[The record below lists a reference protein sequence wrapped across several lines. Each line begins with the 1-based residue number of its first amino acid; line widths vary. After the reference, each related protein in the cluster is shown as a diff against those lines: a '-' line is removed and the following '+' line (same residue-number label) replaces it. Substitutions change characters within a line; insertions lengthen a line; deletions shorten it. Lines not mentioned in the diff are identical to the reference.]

1 MKSIILLILFILLL
15 GCNSNK
21 DNSPL
26 GKTGEKL
33 VILTLEAGTL
43 DEDLVDSYI
52 GDLTI
57 DSSKTYTAEGLKK
70 DFSELMSEINNI
82 QTNNRDLNFRKKY
95 QLAIA
100 KAIYTRL
107 RILNNEN
114 VKFLDE
120 CKSIYQV
127 TPEFHSFQYYDS
139 LLTVLDSMLDGEG
152 DIRERFA
159 NYREKF
165 KIEYKQVN
173 EAFQKSIQTAA
184 QITKEHIQLP
194 DSESVRIEYLD
205 GAPWSAYNWY
215 KGNYKSL
222 IQLNKLADIYIERV
236 FDIAAHESYPGHH
249 VYYSLREKEYYRDK
263 GYVEFSIYPLFSPV
277 SLLAEGTAE
286 YANELIFPEKEK
298 IEFLRT
304 KISYKSKYTEQELKD
319 YFKVLDIVNKLDEV
333 VINISKEYLN
343 NEISAKETISLLE
356 KYGLESESGALRKL
370 DFINKYRSYII
381 NYPIGKSL
389 ITKYIKLKAGDDIN
403 KKWQVYKDIL
413 EKPYLPND
421 LISQIKNM
429 AIK

>member
-21 DNSPL
+21 DTTPL
-26 GKTGEKL
+26 GITGEKL

-57 DSSKTYTAEGLKK
+57 DSAKTYTAGGLKK
-70 DFSELMSEINNI
+70 DFTELISEINKI
-82 QTNNRDLNFRKKY
+82 QTKNIDLTFRKRY

-114 VKFLDE
+114 VKFIDE
-120 CKSIYQV
+120 CNSIYQV
-127 TPEFHSFQYYDS
+127 NPSFHPYSYYD
-139 LLTVLDSMLDGEG
+139 LLITQLDTVLSGTG

-159 NYREKF
+159 IYRDNF
-165 KIEYKQVN
+165 KIKYSLVN
-173 EAFQKSIQTAA
+173 TAFQKSINKAE

-222 IQLNKLADIYIERV
+222 IQLNKQADIYIERV

-298 IEFLRT
+298 IDFLRT
-304 KISYKSKYTEQELKD
+304 KITYKAKYTEQELKD
-319 YFKVLDIVNKLDEV
+319 YFKVLEIVNKLDEV
-333 VINISKEYLN
+333 VINIAKEYLN
-343 NEISAKETISLLE
+343 KEINSEKAVELLE
-356 KYGLESESGALRKL
+356 KYSLESERGALRKL

-381 NYPIGKSL
+381 NYPIGKALVS
-389 ITKYIKLKAGDDIN
+389 KYIKLKAGDDIN
-403 KKWQVYKDIL
+403 KKWEVYKNII
-413 EKPYLPND
+413 EMPYLPND
-421 LISQIKNM
+421 LITQIKDM
-429 AIK
+429 ASK